1 MAGRILPGW
10 VGRIDK
16 KNYCPFRINI
26 VFQTTMSYE
35 LQGTIKEIFE
45 TKEFNKGFTKREFV
59 VTINEGDRFP
69 QHIKMQL
76 VKERCAILDQYK
88 IGDRVKV
95 SFELRGSEYKERYF
109 TEIQAWRIDPAE
121 GEPPQI
127 SSQGGSVDRAGES
140 RGNFNRGSGGGGGNQ
155 GPSGGFNQG
164 GGYGGGPPR
173 GDRDKDKGPRKDR
186 DRGDRGFRDGG
197 GSGGKKRHSFND
209 FEDDDF

>member
-1 MAGRILPGW
+1 
-10 VGRIDK
+10 
-16 KNYCPFRINI
+16 
-26 VFQTTMSYE
+26 MSYE

-121 GEPPQI
+121 GEAPQI
-127 SSQGGSVDRAGES
+127 SSQGGSADRAGES
-140 RGNFNRGSGGGGGNQ
+140 RGNFNRGSGGGGGNQGPSGGGNQ

-186 DRGDRGFRDGG
+186 ERGFRDGG

-209 FEDDDF
+209 FEEDDF